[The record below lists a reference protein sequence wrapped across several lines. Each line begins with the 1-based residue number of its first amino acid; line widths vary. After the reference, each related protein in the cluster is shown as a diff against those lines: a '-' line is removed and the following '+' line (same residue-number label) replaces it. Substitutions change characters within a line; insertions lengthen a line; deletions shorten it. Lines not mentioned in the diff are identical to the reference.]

1 MDFSLFLIRFS
12 GIFRILAQI
21 DFHLLTFMGRP
32 KYGNTVPANFN
43 LCNRVTKF
51 RRHSWINLDQLF
63 SYERAERIVSAT
75 KVVRHLASVAFTP
88 RPIANPLLAE
98 THGIPFSYLWHNQ
111 QKFVP
116 NTKCAHLRFITE
128 PLRKHIPV
136 WKKHYFSQE
145 VFPKTHTL
153 WRFYKYACIHF
164 ELCSFSMSELTKH
177 VWTKATQE
185 SGL

>member
-98 THGIPFSYLWHNQ
+98 THGIPFSYLWHNL

-136 WKKHYFSQE
+136 WKNIIFRRRCSLRLIHYEGSTNMLVSILNCVPFRC
-145 VFPKTHTL
+145 L
-153 WRFYKYACIHF
+153 N
-164 ELCSFSMSELTKH
+164 
-177 VWTKATQE
+177 
-185 SGL
+185 